1 MQWPAPRGTQIFPSS
16 RSLFRHC
23 FRVRV
28 RVRVRDRDRVPVFV
42 CRVLWCRVLWC
53 RVICSYAII
62 RPNLTGVGAWR
73 ILPIPAYRFLRSVVW
88 GVPYFTKSE
97 TADLGAWP
105 LPQEPEL
112 GGCHPATR
120 WNAAVCKPHYS
131 KFFHKLRRLKW
142 WVQHLQEHES
152 SHMLTSTNARHS
164 RSHLGWS
171 VLPPEPTLWEMRSG
185 DRRLGRPYSS
195 PLFHLITAL
204 GLEQLGTSDKHS
216 EHHQILLHPHVLIYS
231 RIDGIR
237 LIPKAPGPIPAAWPR
252 AVTYRETQGRGWRDL
267 CGGMYRS
274 SLPAYHNVLA
284 GGSVYG
290 LFI

>member
-73 ILPIPAYRFLRSVVW
+73 TLPMSPAVIVIIPAYRFLRSVVW

-112 GGCHPATR
+112 GARRVPPCYPLERCSMQAT
-120 WNAAVCKPHYS
+120 
-131 KFFHKLRRLKW
+131 
-142 WVQHLQEHES
+142 LQQ
-152 SHMLTSTNARHS
+152 
-164 RSHLGWS
+164 
-171 VLPPEPTLWEMRSG
+171 VLP
-185 DRRLGRPYSS
+185 
-195 PLFHLITAL
+195 
-204 GLEQLGTSDKHS
+204 
-216 EHHQILLHPHVLIYS
+216 
-231 RIDGIR
+231 
-237 LIPKAPGPIPAAWPR
+237 
-252 AVTYRETQGRGWRDL
+252 
-267 CGGMYRS
+267 
-274 SLPAYHNVLA
+274 
-284 GGSVYG
+284 
-290 LFI
+290 

>member
-1 MQWPAPRGTQIFPSS
+1 M
-16 RSLFRHC
+16 
-23 FRVRV
+23 
-28 RVRVRDRDRVPVFV
+28 FV

-195 PLFHLITAL
+195 PLFHLITARVWNSSARATRTRNIKIRCSCTRVCSYIAASMVSGSARRRRDQSQPL
-204 GLEQLGTSDKHS
+204 GRG
-216 EHHQILLHPHVLIYS
+216 LLPHLK
-231 RIDGIR
+231 R
-237 LIPKAPGPIPAAWPR
+237 KALPRERPGA
-252 AVTYRETQGRGWRDL
+252 GWRDL
-267 CGGMYRS
+267 CDTLQQV
-274 SLPAYHNVLA
+274 LP
-284 GGSVYG
+284 
-290 LFI
+290 